1 MLQSEFTNKNHRWTP
16 AVEITTSRRA
26 RSLFAFARTPR
37 TRARRFVASSRSACV
52 MRCARVEV
60 GAWRKL
66 ARRRGPPVAHHHPIA
81 RSVISKSLA
90 LKQLRYRRVVAQ
102 GGHPLRGGGGGLDL
116 KSSGLCPRR
125 FEPCRSRF
133 TTTGSSY
140 SGWVCRRAVRTAT
153 SPHTRHAVEQTRE
166 WSSGR
171 MAPLPRSRPGFDSRL
186 THHFVARCSP
196 WRLSSVAEHWSCK
209 PRVGSSILPV
219 AFASAVACAGIVC
232 VASWCGNRGLTVRIL
247 ALQASGPGSTPGGC
261 SAFRLGFFATQSEV
275 GAVGSAWVS

>member
-1 MLQSEFTNKNHRWTP
+1 MVT
-16 AVEITTSRRA
+16 
-26 RSLFAFARTPR
+26 
-37 TRARRFVASSRSACV
+37 
-52 MRCARVEV
+52 
-60 GAWRKL
+60 
-66 ARRRGPPVAHHHPIA
+66 
-81 RSVISKSLA
+81 
-90 LKQLRYRRVVAQ
+90 
-102 GGHPLRGGGGGLDL
+102 GLDL

-171 MAPLPRSRPGFDSRL
+171 MAPCHGVGPGSIPGSRIFSRD
-186 THHFVARCSP
+186 FSP

-261 SAFRLGFFATQSEV
+261 RTFRRVLRGEV